1 MIVCIIKLHYMDYNL
16 KILQLLERVYLL
28 WKYILIDISMVCTM
42 IYMGKTSLWEL
53 AGLLGRTIS
62 CFGTQS

>member
-1 MIVCIIKLHYMDYNL
+1 MYYNL

-28 WKYILIDISMVCTM
+28 WKYILNL
-42 IYMGKTSLWEL
+42 YFYGLYSLWEL
-53 AGLLGRTIS
+53 AGLLGKTIS

>member
-1 MIVCIIKLHYMDYNL
+1 MCYNL

-28 WKYILIDISMVCTM
+28 WKYILNLYFYGLYYDIHG
-42 IYMGKTSLWEL
+42 YTSLWEL

>member
-1 MIVCIIKLHYMDYNL
+1 MYYNL

-28 WKYILIDISMVCTM
+28 WKYILNLYFYGLYYDIQ
-42 IYMGKTSLWEL
+42 YMGYTSLWEL
-53 AGLLGRTIS
+53 AGLLGRTVS